1 MSFPSFFFS
10 LLSCN
15 VVYSSFF
22 SCTLVSCLY
31 CTKTS
36 LFSTLFGYKEVD
48 QKNIICRVF
57 LLLLLFFFFLISKK
71 LGKNRV
77 QPLLDEVFEFQG
89 FIYNEIVQ
97 TLSLDFTSF
106 PVIITQ
112 TDQLFIRTLWGFSI
126 FLLFLKN
133 VSQVLTGKQGGLS

>member
-1 MSFPSFFFS
+1 
-10 LLSCN
+10 
-15 VVYSSFF
+15 
-22 SCTLVSCLY
+22 
-31 CTKTS
+31 
-36 LFSTLFGYKEVD
+36 
-48 QKNIICRVF
+48 
-57 LLLLLFFFFLISKK
+57 LLLLLFFFLISKK